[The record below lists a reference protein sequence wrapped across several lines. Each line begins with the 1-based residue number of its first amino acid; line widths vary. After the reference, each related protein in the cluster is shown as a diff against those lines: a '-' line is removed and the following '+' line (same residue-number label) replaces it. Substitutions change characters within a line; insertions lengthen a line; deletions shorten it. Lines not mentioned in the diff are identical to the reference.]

1 MWKVDRGSQIGITT
15 ENYTE
20 ALSWSVSEL
29 GKKTILLKNTDA
41 ANSLRYHLDGY
52 VSFGGIAKELVPVNM
67 LAQGEIAEFHFEHQW
82 SKLILLVKTAVNGSP
97 ANYRI
102 DYEGQ
107 GA

>member
-1 MWKVDRGSQIGITT
+1 MWKIDRGSQIGITT
-15 ENYTE
+15 DNYTA

-29 GKKTILLKNTDA
+29 GKKTILMKNNDA
-41 ANSLRYHLDGY
+41 ENSLRYRLDGY
-52 VSFGGIAKELVPVNM
+52 VSFGGISQELVPVNI
-67 LAQGEIAEFHFEHQW
+67 LAPGEIAEFHYDHQW
-82 SKLILLVKTAVNGSP
+82 SKLILQVKTAVNGSP